1 MGVMMRDDTL
11 PQRLTRGLAWR
22 MGVDLAEAVQNSFL
36 TLQDVSTM
44 VLQCRACGAC
54 EACASELAKAAG
66 PVVAAPAGCP
76 NGPLLGALAEL
87 R

>member
-1 MGVMMRDDTL
+1 MRDDTL

-22 MGVDLAEAVQNSFL
+22 MGVDLAEAVQDNFL

-44 VLQCRACGAC
+44 VLQCRACGDC
-54 EACASELAKAAG
+54 EACAAALTRAEG
-66 PVVAAPAGCP
+66 PVAAAPAGCP
-76 NGPLLGALAEL
+76 NGPVLGALAEL

>member
-1 MGVMMRDDTL
+1 MGVMMRDDSL

-22 MGVDLAEAVQNSFL
+22 MGVDLAEAVQDSFL
-36 TLQDVSTM
+36 TLQDVSAM

-54 EACASELAKAAG
+54 EACAAELMRVTG
-66 PVVAAPAGCP
+66 PVGAAPEGCP
-76 NGPLLGALAEL
+76 NGTVLGALAEL